1 MRPGAGTDVRLK
13 DKVCVVT
20 GAAQGIGRACA
31 ERFAKEGGKVV
42 LSDVQDE
49 KGEAVAAAIRDG
61 GADAVYIRCDVTKR
75 EDCGALI
82 QGAVDAFGRVDVH
95 LSNAAILIAK
105 DFLELTADDWQ
116 RTLDVNLTGFF
127 NAGQAAAAQM
137 ASQGDGGSIINMSSV
152 NAVLSIP
159 SITPYVVCKGGVLQ
173 LTKSM
178 ALSLAP
184 HGIRVNAVGPGTIAT
199 DMGKS
204 MMADDA
210 ARRRV
215 LSRTP
220 LGRPGEPDE
229 VASVCVFLASE
240 DASYITGETI
250 YVDGGRLPLNYTVP
264 VAE

>member
-1 MRPGAGTDVRLK
+1 MPRRVRPDVRLEG
-13 DKVCVVT
+13 KVAVVT
-20 GAAQGIGRACA
+20 GADQGIGLACA
-31 ERFAKEGGKVV
+31 ERFAKEGAKVV
-42 LSDVQDE
+42 LSDVQND
-49 KGEAVAAAIRDG
+49 KGEAAAAGIRDSG
-61 GADAVYIRCDVTKR
+61 GDAIYLPCNVSKPADCK
-75 EDCGALI
+75 ALI
-82 QGAVDAFGRVDVH
+82 AGAVDAFGRVDIH

-105 DFLELTADDWQ
+105 DFLDLTEDDWQ
-116 RTLDVNLTGFF
+116 RTLDVNLSGFF
-127 NAGQAAAAQM
+127 HAGQAAAAQM
-137 ASQGDGGSIINMSSV
+137 VAHGGAIINMSSV

-159 SITPYVVCKGGVLQ
+159 AITPYTVCKGGVLQ

-199 DMGKS
+199 EMGKS

-220 LGRPGEPDE
+220 MGRPGEPDE
-229 VASVCVFLASE
+229 VASVCVFLASD
-240 DASYITGETI
+240 DASYVTGETI

-264 VAE
+264 VAD